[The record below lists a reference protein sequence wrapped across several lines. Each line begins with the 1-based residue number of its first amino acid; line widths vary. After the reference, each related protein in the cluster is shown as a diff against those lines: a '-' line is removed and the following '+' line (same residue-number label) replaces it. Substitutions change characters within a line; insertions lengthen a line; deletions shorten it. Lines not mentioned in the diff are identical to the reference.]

1 MTVGVTVRVVDP
13 AFTSVTVHVKIW
25 LLPAVNVTV
34 LLGEV
39 SVKLKAAPPSLS
51 EATTLAKGIVD
62 VPPPLFVTFIDNV
75 AVELTVDAGKLM
87 LVVPMPLLAEL
98 PLKVATDITSLEVAG
113 GTVVDPKF
121 AVISVDTANTSEL
134 TAIMHKNHA
143 SCQCYCGFSCVFHF
157 GFFTSNVNSAFS
169 AKAWAKAI
177 LENAEDHFCRNSSTF
192 LYSKSNPET
201 S

>member
-1 MTVGVTVRVVDP
+1 VTVGVTVRVVDP

-98 PLKVATDITSLEVAG
+98 PLKVATDITSLEVVG

-134 TAIMHKNHA
+134 TAIMHKNMQVA
-143 SCQCYCGFSCVFHF
+143 NAIAALVAFFISDFSPLMLTLRSQQKLGQKRYWRMQRSFLQELLN
-157 GFFTSNVNSAFS
+157 FFIFQ
-169 AKAWAKAI
+169 I
-177 LENAEDHFCRNSSTF
+177 
-192 LYSKSNPET
+192 
-201 S
+201 